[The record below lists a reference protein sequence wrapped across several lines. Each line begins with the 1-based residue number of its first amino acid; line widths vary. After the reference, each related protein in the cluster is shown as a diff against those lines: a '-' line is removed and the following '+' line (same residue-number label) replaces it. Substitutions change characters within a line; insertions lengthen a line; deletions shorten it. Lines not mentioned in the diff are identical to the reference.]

1 MSMGVDLGLL
11 ALRRRPINPK
21 IKHHWLGPLIGA
33 NVSGND
39 ANRVA
44 GGGSVASNDIPVTIV
59 GGGPVGLAMALAL
72 ARQGVRSRVLEQR
85 ATTTDHPKARG
96 LFPRAMEIFRQWR
109 VEAPIRA
116 RGLPPGADSFA
127 VLDGLERELGR
138 SPPEPFRNEGPARKS
153 LVAQDAV
160 EEELVRRLAAYPE
173 AEVVWNTRATAGEID
188 DRGVT
193 ITTED
198 ADTGQTS
205 VWRSD
210 YVVGADGGA
219 GFCARLAGIA
229 YEGPPQLAL
238 MLNTYFRAD
247 LSAFETMREVAG
259 MIFTR
264 HEGYEGNPY
273 IFLNTNGADRW
284 LLLERIGVQV
294 DERPRPPTEAETIQT
309 LRAVLRQPDLDI
321 RIINQAV
328 WRLTRRIA
336 SRFREGPVFLAGDAA
351 HRFPPTGGLGLNS
364 GIEDVHNLAWKLAF
378 VLQGKASERLLDSYD
393 QERRP
398 RANAN
403 ADMAML
409 NGARFQKFTE
419 AAVSGNPD
427 RLAFWLRD
435 MANHTNSIGHVLGF
449 VYPEGALIPDGS
461 TPPPPTP
468 RTYTPTDR
476 PGSRFPHFWL
486 GPERTRSSLDL
497 FDGDLVLVVGP
508 AGDAWADAAG
518 EVSRRWGIPIPIHR
532 LGEVDPALGI
542 AMGPRGA
549 ALVRPDGVTAWRI
562 GWPEPDPVAVLGAAV
577 ETILGNPDPTRR
589 SSTPT

>member
-1 MSMGVDLGLL
+1 VT
-11 ALRRRPINPK
+11 
-21 IKHHWLGPLIGA
+21 
-33 NVSGND
+33 
-39 ANRVA
+39 
-44 GGGSVASNDIPVTIV
+44 SNDVPVTIV
-59 GGGPVGLAMALAL
+59 GGGPVGLSMALAL
-72 ARQGVRSRVLEQR
+72 ARLGVRSRVLEQKE
-85 ATTTDHPKARG
+85 TTTDHPKARG
-96 LFPRAMEIFRQWR
+96 LFPRAMEIFRQWG
-109 VEAPIRA
+109 VEEPIRA
-116 RGLPPGADSFA
+116 RGLPPGSDSFA
-127 VLDGLERELGR
+127 VLDGLEKELGR
-138 SPPEPFRNEGPARKS
+138 SPPEPFHDEGPSRKS
-153 LVAQDAV
+153 TVAQDAV
-160 EEELVRRLAAYPE
+160 EEALVAKLAHYPE
-173 AEVVWNTRATAGEID
+173 AEVFWNTRAMSGETGE
-188 DRGVT
+188 RGAT
-193 ITTED
+193 ITAED
-198 ADTGQTS
+198 VKTGRTS

-219 GFCARLAGIA
+219 GFCAKLAGIA

-264 HEGYEGNPY
+264 HEGYAGEPY
-273 IFLNTNGADRW
+273 RFLNTNGADRW
-284 LLLERIGVQV
+284 LLLERIGSQV
-294 DERPRPPTEAETIQT
+294 DERPDPPTEAETIAT

-336 SRFREGPVFLAGDAA
+336 SSFRQGPVFLAGDAA

-364 GIEDVHNLAWKLAF
+364 GIEDVHNLAWKIAF

-393 QERRP
+393 KERRP

-403 ADMAML
+403 ADMALL
-409 NGARFQKFTE
+409 NAARFQKFSE

-427 RLAFWLRD
+427 KLDFWLKD
-435 MANHTNSIGHVLGF
+435 MANHTNSIGHILGF
-449 VYPEGALIPDGS
+449 VYQDGALIPDGS

-486 GPERTRSSLDL
+486 DPERARTSLDL
-497 FDGDLVLVVGP
+497 FDGDMVLVVGES
-508 AGDAWADAAG
+508 GDAWADAAG
-518 EVSRRWGIPIPIHR
+518 EVSRRRNLPILIHR
-532 LGEVDPALGI
+532 LGKVDPALGI

-577 ETILGNPDPTRR
+577 DAILG
-589 SSTPT
+589 SGGLG